1 MQQVASDLQA
11 LKRLYGLLHNGGAPD
26 ENLDETSRALM
37 MKMLDDATQQALLKQ
52 AKMLSAGS
60 LMSPVLERKLSIQ
73 SNRRTRDAAEPPRS
87 LRPLASPIPN
97 LLAGERSSQLSL
109 QYSTVSSRAGSNV
122 HGHRHARKEP
132 VLSRLGSYRSST
144 CALPPPQQRP
154 SGEQRRSNL
163 SVHRMSV
170 AATSQHGAVT
180 GSNRHADR
188 RERTRHSSSR
198 GDQSPSVEGSNSCRS
213 VSREMSLGTTDQN
226 EEPLL
231 SRLDSYRSSTSALS
245 PQQRRSGLSVNRTSV
260 AATSRH
266 GTVTGSSRHADRRD
280 TTRRHSS
287 SRGDHSPSSLEGS
300 SSSGRRRRS
309 VSSLE
314 MSSRGRRAR
323 LQCDVGTP
331 RHVAAAASYSSSTRR
346 PGRLDSRL
354 SLSKTMSRRGSER
367 RPGRGVATPER
378 SSSSNTAVTIH
389 SRIRPERNIKEKH
402 CQRQAEQEEAEVS
415 TRRRGRR
422 KDASVSSGGRSSI
435 SRPPRRRALKRI
447 DSGSMYMSS
456 SSRSSPRAPMSH
468 PSTSPTVLPA
478 DSSASASSYSPSP
491 PAMSRRRGI
500 DAWTPVFALAP
511 RMSRSMRQRRRQEV
525 LEQRVGR
532 LRRLKSKIAAVF
544 HHRHDHHHHHHF
556 GRGGQEQEG
565 PSSSRGIGGIPGEQ
579 NRMSPWRYIEG
590 MFDRRKGKGKKTT
603 TSRTAVGTPAAKRR
617 GGGGGGGNVHA
628 LFDAMWQHL
637 RSKRKAPAA
646 TSVKKMRKMA
656 TRSKNK
662 MHWWQ
667 QLGRRRRGKTQV
679 AAGRPRRRLI

>member
-1 MQQVASDLQA
+1 
-11 LKRLYGLLHNGGAPD
+11 
-26 ENLDETSRALM
+26 
-37 MKMLDDATQQALLKQ
+37 
-52 AKMLSAGS
+52 
-60 LMSPVLERKLSIQ
+60 
-73 SNRRTRDAAEPPRS
+73 
-87 LRPLASPIPN
+87 
-97 LLAGERSSQLSL
+97 
-109 QYSTVSSRAGSNV
+109 
-122 HGHRHARKEP
+122 
-132 VLSRLGSYRSST
+132 
-144 CALPPPQQRP
+144 
-154 SGEQRRSNL
+154 
-163 SVHRMSV
+163 MSV
-170 AATSQHGAVT
+170 AATSQHGVVT

-188 RERTRHSSSR
+188 LERTRHSFSC

-213 VSREMSLGTTDQN
+213 VSREMSADENGTRFQMLSAGSRMSPALERKLSIQSNRRTRDADESSRSLRPLASPSPSILAGERSSKLSVQYSTVSSRAGSN
-226 EEPLL
+226 VHGHRRAREEPLL
-231 SRLDSYRSSTSALS
+231 SRLGSYRSSTSALS
-245 PQQRRSGLSVNRTSV
+245 PQQRRPSEEQRRSGLSVNRTSV

-287 SRGDHSPSSLEGS
+287 SRGEQSPSSLEGS
-300 SSSGRRRRS
+300 SSSRRRRS

-323 LQCDVGTP
+323 LQHDVGTP

-346 PGRLDSRL
+346 SGRLDSRL

-367 RPGRGVATPER
+367 RPGRGVATLER

-389 SRIRPERNIKEKH
+389 SRIRPDRNIKERH
-402 CQRQAEQEEAEVS
+402 YQRQAEQEEAEVS

-422 KDASVSSGGRSSI
+422 KGASVSSGGRSSI

-456 SSRSSPRAPMSH
+456 SSRSSPRAAMSH

-500 DAWTPVFALAP
+500 DAWPPVFALAP
-511 RMSRSMRQRRRQEV
+511 RMSRSMRQHRRQEV

-556 GRGGQEQEG
+556 GRRGHEQEV
-565 PSSSRGIGGIPGEQ
+565 PSSSIGIGGIPGEQ
-579 NRMSPWRYIEG
+579 IRRSPWRYIEG
-590 MFDRRKGKGKKTT
+590 MLDRWKGKGKKTT

-617 GGGGGGGNVHA
+617 GGGGGNVQA

-667 QLGRRRRGKTQV
+667 QLRRRRRGKTQV
-679 AAGRPRRRLI
+679 AAGKPRRRLI